1 MSIGALELASLFR
14 KYQGT
19 LADIDLEQNKSGLSY
34 NSAKRDLGLSK
45 SKNRKI
51 LSEKMAGQGLANSG
65 IAAKENVDLNVAYD
79 NAGADANAQQQ
90 ANLATLAKKR
100 LDAKANYDEGTA
112 LSKMTS
118 LLNKQKESI

>member
-14 KYQGT
+14 KYTGT
-19 LADIDLEQNKSGLSY
+19 LADIDLEQNKAGQSY
-34 NSAKRDLGLSK
+34 NAAKRDLGLSK
-45 SKNRKI
+45 SKNRKV

-65 IAAKENVDLNVAYD
+65 VSAKENVDLNVAYD
-79 NAGADANAQQQ
+79 NAGADADAQQA
-90 ANLATLAKKR
+90 ANLAVLAKKR

-118 LLNKQKESI
+118 LLQKQAQ